1 MKLTSMAFACSVVAT
16 LAFASPA
23 FCEDAYIENANG
35 NQYFNTGHFIGPHTR
50 IEIDLQ
56 LLEITGQIRPFGVD
70 GGGSGPVMRLKPI
83 IPRRRGTQGIVP
95 PILNATRSCS
105 TLIQAPRSLR
115 CGRGARRTLTGNWR
129 TFLTERRHIRLAFLQ
144 NAVMRLGCIRPC
156 RLHIT
161 IPPGCGSTASG
172 STNRERL

>member
-56 LLEITGQIRPFGVD
+56 LLEIKGQVRPFGVD
-70 GGGSGPVMRLKPI
+70 GAD
-83 IPRRRGTQGIVP
+83 
-95 PILNATRSCS
+95 NATR
-105 TLIQAPRSLR
+105 PY
-115 CGRGARRTLTGNWR
+115 
-129 TFLTERRHIRLAFLQ
+129 
-144 NAVMRLGCIRPC
+144 
-156 RLHIT
+156 
-161 IPPGCGSTASG
+161 
-172 STNRERL
+172 

>member
-35 NQYFNTGHFIGPHTR
+35 NQYFNTGHFIGPHAR

-70 GGGSGPVMRLKPI
+70 GGANASHPFCELYLGQAVTDGPWVWSYNASKTDYSSQAWNARDCPADLERHKIVLDFNSSPKKFEVWTG
-83 IPRRRGTQGIVP
+83 GTKNVDE
-95 PILNATRSCS
+95 
-105 TLIQAPRSLR
+105 
-115 CGRGARRTLTGNWR
+115 
-129 TFLTERRHIRLAFLQ
+129 ER
-144 NAVMRLGCIRPC
+144 
-156 RLHIT
+156 
-161 IPPGCGSTASG
+161 
-172 STNRERL
+172 